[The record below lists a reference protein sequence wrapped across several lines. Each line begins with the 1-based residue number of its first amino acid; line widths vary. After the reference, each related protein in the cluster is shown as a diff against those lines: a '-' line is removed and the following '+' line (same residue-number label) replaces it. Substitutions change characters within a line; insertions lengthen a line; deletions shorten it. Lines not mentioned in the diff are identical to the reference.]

1 MEIGMNENVVIKI
14 SGLQVVEDT
23 GDNVEVLAKGKH
35 YVKKDKHYLLYDE
48 IEGEEQSKISN
59 IIKFN
64 NDIVEIIRKGAIDG
78 RLVFEENAMK
88 QSLYSTPMGDMLIEV
103 LTEEITVNEQDTGD
117 VTLKVKYQIHIDGN
131 KVSDNQIE
139 IDATHR

>member
-1 MEIGMNENVVIKI
+1 MDENVLIKI

-23 GDNVEVLAKGKH
+23 GDNVEVMAVGKH
-35 YVKKDKHYLLYDE
+35 YIKKDKHYILYDE
-48 IEGEEQSKISN
+48 IDDENQEKTSN

-64 NDIVEIIRKGAIDG
+64 QDIVEIVRKGFTGA

-88 QSLYSTPMGDMLIEV
+88 QSLYSTPMGDLLIEI
-103 LTEEITVNEQDTGD
+103 LTESISVNEKETGD
-117 VTLKVKYQIHIDGN
+117 VSLKVDYQIHIDGN

-139 IDATHR
+139 INATHR